1 MVSKLSRHVDSERIV
16 RAIETAERGTSG
28 QIRVS
33 LAPHFWGSVRK
44 AAERAFVRLG
54 MKRTRERN
62 GVLLFVVPSRRE
74 FVILGDVAIHER
86 AGQDFWERVAAAMT
100 ERIRSGDLTDGIVHG
115 VEAAGRELVL
125 HFPSGSGGGGA
136 EGTLPNAVDA

>member
-1 MVSKLSRHVDSERIV
+1 MVSRLSRHVDSERIV
-16 RAIETAERGTSG
+16 RAIERAERQTSG

-33 LAPHFWGSVRK
+33 LAPHFWGDLRK

-54 MKRTRERN
+54 MTRTPLRN

-74 FVILGDVAIHER
+74 FVILGDIAIHEK

-100 ERIRSGDLTDGIVHG
+100 QRIKDGDLTDGIVHG
-115 VEAAGRELVL
+115 IETAGAELAA
-125 HFPSGSGGGGA
+125 HFPPVPGPDGGEGA
-136 EGTLPNAVDA
+136 LPNAVDR